1 MIRPEIITFWDAP
14 AWAMSVPKMYSLQV
28 RRRTAFWD
36 MVTDRLIEAEV
47 TQKSDFAGISGL
59 LPDWR

>member
-1 MIRPEIITFWDAP
+1 
-14 AWAMSVPKMYSLQV
+14 MYSLQV

-59 LPDWR
+59 LPDWRSTGPN